1 MGIPQITR
9 TGRRVLRRAIHTP
22 GLRGAVQ
29 VAGSGL
35 MGFVLAAVSLGQHP
49 QPIAMAVLCA
59 GLPGWLPL
67 SFVLGAC
74 VGFRLLWGTAGLQG
88 LTWMAAALPVGV
100 LLGHKFAGLRLL
112 QPAFA
117 ALIVSASGVAFQFL
131 QGPQTPV
138 WVYILQV
145 CLAFG
150 ATWVFCHMK
159 LHRQTPADWIG
170 TAFFAMGLAQLAPV
184 GWLNLGIFSGAVCV
198 SMLPFPAVAL
208 VGLALDLSQVT
219 QVPMTAVLGGSCLLR
234 LLPVRQ
240 GKLASLWP
248 VLLYGPVMLLRGAT
262 DLYPVA
268 ALAAGCFV
276 SLWLPTP
283 GPRAI
288 RRGDTGLAQVRLEM
302 AAGVL
307 AQTEAL
313 LRQTQARPI
322 DQEALIQRA
331 AQRACGGCPLRTDC
345 GYMEAVCNL
354 PTQLLNAVLLGPED
368 LPEGCRKRGRL
379 LGELRRSQE
388 QLRLLRADRRRQQ
401 EYRGAVSQQYRFLS
415 SYLQELADK
424 LPRQAVEAVPC
435 FRAEVAASTAGKE
448 YVSGDRCCWFA
459 GTGGKYYVLLC
470 DGMGTGADAAEAA
483 QSAGNMLRTMLI
495 SGMPASYALRSLN
508 SLCTLQGRAG
518 AVTVDLAEVNLVNGR
533 ATLYKWGAAPSY
545 LFTGRHVQR
554 VGTMGTPPGLS
565 VTGSQETVAHLQL
578 SRGQALLLF
587 SDGVAAE
594 YAVEELTDY
603 PWEPAAT
610 LASRLLE
617 RGKGTDDA
625 TVAVIRLHP
634 LA

>member
-1 MGIPQITR
+1 MVIPQITR
-9 TGRRVLRRAIHTP
+9 TGRRILRRAIHTP
-22 GLRGAVQ
+22 MLRGILQ
-29 VAGSGL
+29 MAGSGL
-35 MGFVLAAVSLGQHP
+35 MGFVLSAVSLGQHP
-49 QPIAMAVLCA
+49 QPIAMAALCA

-67 SFVLGAC
+67 CFVLGGC
-74 VGFRLLWGTAGLQG
+74 VGFRLLWGAAGLQG
-88 LTWMAAALPVGV
+88 LIWMAAALPVGV
-100 LLGHKFAGLRLL
+100 LLGHKFASLRLL

-117 ALIVSASGVAFQFL
+117 ALIVSASGVAFQFF
-131 QGPQTPV
+131 QEPQTPV
-138 WVYILQV
+138 WVYMLQV

-150 ATWVFCHMK
+150 STWVFCHMK

-170 TAFFAMGLAQLAPV
+170 TALLVMGLAQLAPV
-184 GWLNLGIFSGAVCV
+184 GWLNLGILAGAASV
-198 SMLPFPAVAL
+198 SVLPLPAVAL

-240 GKLASLWP
+240 KKLSCLWP
-248 VLLYGPVMLLRGAT
+248 VLLYGPVMLLRGVT
-262 DLYPVA
+262 DLYPLA
-268 ALAAGCFV
+268 ALAAGCFI

-288 RRGDTGLAQVRLEM
+288 HRGDTGLAQVRLEM

-313 LRQTQARPI
+313 LRKAQAYPI

-345 GYMEAVCNL
+345 GYMEAVSSL

-401 EYRGAVSQQYRFLS
+401 EYRSAVSQQYRFLS

-424 LPRQAVEAVPC
+424 LPRQSVEAAPC

-459 GTGGKYYVLLC
+459 GAGGKYYVLLC

-554 VGTMGTPPGLS
+554 VGAMGTPPGLS

-578 SRGQALLLF
+578 HRGQSLLLF

-603 PWEPAAT
+603 SWEPAAT

-634 LA
+634 LV